1 MCCELTFRFFYRHY
15 IKYLAFI
22 NPYSEYLIQ
31 LVNKPVCLLG
41 IKMKLPELI
50 HTNQGTAICVFSL
63 LKFFFNN
70 KH

>member
-1 MCCELTFRFFYRHY
+1 MCCDLTFRCFYRHY

-22 NPYSEYLIQ
+22 NPFSEYLIQ
-31 LVNKPVCLLG
+31 IVTKTVCLLG

-70 KH
+70 KR